1 VTNDDVGK
9 VLLRIERR
17 LDYLETRVNSI
28 VSESGKHETKWLFTT
43 LFAFLSGGTLVLII
57 EMLIPA

>member
-1 VTNDDVGK
+1 MTNDDVGK

-17 LDYLETRVNSI
+17 LDHLETRVNSI

-43 LFAFLSGGTLVLII
+43 LFAFLSGATFVLMI
-57 EMLIPA
+57 EMFIQA